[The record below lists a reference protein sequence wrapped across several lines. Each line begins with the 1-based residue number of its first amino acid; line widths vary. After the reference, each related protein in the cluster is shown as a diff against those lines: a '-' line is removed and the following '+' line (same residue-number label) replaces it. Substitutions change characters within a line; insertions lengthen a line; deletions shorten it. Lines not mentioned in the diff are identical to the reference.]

1 MRITIISDTHRQHA
15 ALGRLSGDVLI
26 HCGDMFSLFESDE
39 GDLHS
44 IDQWF
49 GMQDFQAILCIG
61 GNHDLVLE
69 AKVQQDPAPFKH
81 AIYLQDSDFVL
92 NGVRFWGAP
101 WTPELR
107 GHAFFQDDAELH
119 DSWAKIPRDTQV
131 LVTHTPPADIL
142 DRSSRGLDL
151 GCRYLH
157 AAVSRLSPT
166 LHCFGHVH
174 ASAGRERIGDTTFI
188 NASSVNSQFRIART
202 PFEFVI

>member
-1 MRITIISDTHRQHA
+1 MRITIISDTHRQHRA
-15 ALGRLSGDVLI
+15 FGQLSGDVLI
-26 HCGDMFSLFESDE
+26 HCGDMFSLFDGDE
-39 GDLHS
+39 NDLDD

-49 GMQDFQAILCIG
+49 ALQEFEAILCIG

-69 AKVQQDPAPFKH
+69 AKVRKRPDPFRH

-92 NGVRFWGAP
+92 DGIRFWGAP

-107 GHAFFQDDAELH
+107 GHAFFREDAELCS
-119 DSWAKIPRDTQV
+119 SWASIPPDTQI
-131 LVTHTPPADIL
+131 LITHTPPAGVL

-151 GCRYLH
+151 GCRYLRQ
-157 AAVSRLSPT
+157 AVTRIAPK

-174 ASAGRERIGDTTFI
+174 ASAGREQIGATTFI
-188 NASSVNSQFRIART
+188 NASSVNSQFRIARA